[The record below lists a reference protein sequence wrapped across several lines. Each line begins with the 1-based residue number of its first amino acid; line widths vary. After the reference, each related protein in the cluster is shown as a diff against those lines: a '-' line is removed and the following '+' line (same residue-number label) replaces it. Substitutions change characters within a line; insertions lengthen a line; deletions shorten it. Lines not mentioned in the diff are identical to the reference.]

1 MNAHSFPALLSVVS
15 RIWLQE
21 GRDPPRLE
29 ARLSDGSYL
38 LLGWDSDYSHANV
51 LRAATGVDDFES
63 IPSRECGLSGD
74 ELGALVDEVQRA
86 TSEHNSND
94 RSEWLSDA
102 DSYEAA
108 RHE

>member
-1 MNAHSFPALLSVVS
+1 MNATTSLPALLSVVS
-15 RIWLQE
+15 RLWLQE

-29 ARLSDGSYL
+29 VRLSDGSYL
-38 LLGWDSDYSHANV
+38 LVGWDSGYSFANV

-102 DSYEAA
+102 DSYGDG
-108 RHE
+108 R